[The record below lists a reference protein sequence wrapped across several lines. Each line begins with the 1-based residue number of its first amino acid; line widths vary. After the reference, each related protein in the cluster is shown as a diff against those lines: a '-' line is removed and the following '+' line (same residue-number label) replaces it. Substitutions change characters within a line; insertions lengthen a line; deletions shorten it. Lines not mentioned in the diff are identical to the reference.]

1 MRIEIFL
8 YDLSAALSEQV
19 WLGTQADAK
28 ALSSKASP
36 NKATP
41 NNINPNL
48 LAESLLHPDDAK
60 ALSDHPERR
69 LLQRVS
75 RYYRRKL
82 LATALNQAPNTLVF
96 SQTAWGKPTILYH
109 EQLGFNQSH
118 SQSMYSLAWSHEVA
132 HLGIDI
138 EDKSRAIKPLAL
150 AQRILTAA
158 EYQYFLQAHDPQ
170 AYILK
175 LWTIKEAVLK
185 AAGLGIR
192 LNLNALETNCE
203 TVQQQRGVARH
214 PQIGRWDYACYALAQ
229 HLLCVSWP
237 AQSDSTKIQV
247 VFSHASTQWQ
257 QH

>member
-1 MRIEIFL
+1 MTMRIEIFL

-28 ALSSKASP
+28 APA
-36 NKATP
+36 NKAPP

-48 LAESLLHPDDAK
+48 MAESLLHPDDAK

-96 SQTAWGKPTILYH
+96 SQTAWGKPIILQY

-118 SQSMYSLAWSHEVA
+118 TPLLYSLAWSQDIA
-132 HLGIDI
+132 HLGLDI
-138 EDKSRAIKPLAL
+138 ENKNRVINQSAL
-150 AQRILTAA
+150 AQRILTDT
-158 EYQYFLQAHDPQ
+158 EYQYFLQASDPQ
-170 AYILK
+170 AYLLK

-185 AAGLGIR
+185 ASGLGIR
-192 LNLNALETNCE
+192 VNLNSLETACE
-203 TVQQQRGVARH
+203 STQHNKGIAWQA
-214 PQIGRWDYACYALAQ
+214 QIGHWAYACYELMQ
-229 HLLCVSWP
+229 HWLCVSWP
-237 AQSDSTKIQV
+237 DQPDVTDIDV
-247 VFSHASTQWQ
+247 DIDIVFSHESA
-257 QH
+257 